1 MAAGFFDTLIIES
14 LKHIDTFKLN
24 INSDLYIYEMQRR
37 VG

>member
-1 MAAGFFDTLIIES
+1 MAAGLQDTFES